1 MKISYLGPEGTY
13 CYGAC
18 NLYTEGKDYTKIKAK
33 NITEAVE
40 LLINDEV
47 DECIVPME
55 NSIRGTVL
63 ETLDALI
70 QNNDLNIIREIILDI
85 RALLIIK

>member
-18 NLYTEGKDYTKIKAK
+18 NLYTQGKNYEKIKAK
-33 NITEAVE
+33 TITETIM
-40 LLINDEV
+40 LLRNNEV
-47 DECIVPME
+47 DECIVPIE

-63 ETLDALI
+63 ETVDSLI
-70 QNNDLNIIREIILDI
+70 EDENLNITKEIILDI
-85 RALLIIK
+85 RTLSISK